1 VAEVYDVDVCGGHA
15 ANGDY
20 HHHFSSGCLGKLV
33 NDEGTDHSPI
43 YGYAADGYA
52 IYGPW
57 YSDGVLAKSSW
68 AVRDY
73 DDASSATGC
82 GTAGVRDC
90 VLVDEF
96 DVVTVLKLREKITQ
110 GEWVFIAGDRIPVTG
125 HQRITS
131 INFLGRKA
139 QLPIGPYYL
148 AHALACPV
156 NLIFSYRHNTA
167 STQKI
172 KLEVIRFSEKI
183 FLPRKSRDADLLNY
197 AQQFAIEIEKQ
208 CKQAPFQWFNF
219 YDFWATIKPTP
230 SNIR

>member
-1 VAEVYDVDVCGGHA
+1 RSFIQRTHNKIVNILVYD
-15 ANGDY
+15 
-20 HHHFSSGCLGKLV
+20 K
-33 NDEGTDHSPI
+33 HSENFVSMMHRINPDSRLNV
-43 YGYAADGYA
+43 YQ
-52 IYGPW
+52 
-57 YSDGVLAKSSW
+57 
-68 AVRDY
+68 
-73 DDASSATGC
+73 
-82 GTAGVRDC
+82 
-90 VLVDEF
+90 VDEF

-125 HQRITS
+125 HQRTTS

-156 NLIFSYRHNTA
+156 NLIFSYRHNMA
-167 STQKI
+167 NTQKI
-172 KLEVIRFSEKI
+172 KLEVVRFSEKI
-183 FLPRKSRDADLLNY
+183 FLPRKSRDADLLDY

-208 CKQAPFQWFNF
+208 CIHAPFQWFNF